1 MNAYEYVNK
10 IGFQE
15 ANRVLSSLKFE
26 ADFIEAEG
34 QQFPF
39 DEFKLAAA
47 DFTLVGNS
55 YWASIPDYIAVN
67 HQNMMTEDY
76 IATAHR
82 IEIALGIVPEKQQ
95 YLPNTAQRHAS
106 DPIKIKNQ
114 SMDSIFP

>member
-1 MNAYEYVNK
+1 MNAYKYVNK
-10 IGFQE
+10 IGFKE

-26 ADFIEAEG
+26 ANFIEAEG
-34 QQFPF
+34 HQFPF
-39 DEFKLAAA
+39 EEFKLAAA
-47 DFTLVGNS
+47 DFSLDGNS

-82 IEIALGIVPEKQQ
+82 IEIAIGIIPEKQQ

-106 DPIKIKNQ
+106 DSTEIKKQ